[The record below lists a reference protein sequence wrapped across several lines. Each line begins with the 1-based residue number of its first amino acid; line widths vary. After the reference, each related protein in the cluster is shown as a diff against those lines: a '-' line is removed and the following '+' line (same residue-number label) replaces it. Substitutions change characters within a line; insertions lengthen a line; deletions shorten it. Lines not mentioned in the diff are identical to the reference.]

1 MSVRTVAPL
10 AAAACALAWTAA
22 AQAPPPAA
30 AAPPAAAST
39 PTAAAGGGDIEI
51 NQGQQQALPIA
62 LPPLAGADARTSELG
77 AQIMQVV
84 AADLERSGFFRALPA
99 SSFPANNGGA
109 GEVAVSPDFG
119 AWRPTGAQDL
129 VGGRV
134 TVDADGKLKAAFRL
148 WDLGSGRQLD
158 AREFTSTPDNYRRVA
173 HKIADVVYHALTG
186 EAGYFDTRIAFVAE
200 SGAGHQVKRL
210 AIMDQDGANPQFLT
224 SGAQQVLSPRFSQH
238 GQELA
243 YMSLTADS
251 ARVYLYDLETG
262 RREVAGDFSGM
273 VFAPR
278 FSPDGNQVV
287 FSVQKNG
294 NSDIYKLDLR
304 SRQSTRL
311 TTDPSIDTSPSY
323 SPDGSKIV
331 FNSDR
336 GGSPQLYVMNADGSD
351 QHRISFGKGRY
362 TSPVWSPKG
371 DLIAFVRQ
379 NGGDFHIGVMTPSGD
394 GEKTL
399 TTSSLDES
407 PSWAPN
413 GRVIIFTR
421 GVDHPRLW
429 LTEVSG
435 RVTKPAPYSAGAT
448 DPAWSPLLK

>member
-1 MSVRTVAPL
+1 MPRALPLLLASLL
-10 AAAACALAWTAA
+10 AAS
-22 AQAPPPAA
+22 
-30 AAPPAAAST
+30 AAPAWAQPAPA
-39 PTAAAGGGDIEI
+39 PTEI
-51 NQGQQQALPIA
+51 DVDQGQLQPLPIA
-62 LPPLAGADARTSELG
+62 IPPLAGTDARTSELG
-77 AQIMQVV
+77 AKIASVV
-84 AADLERSGFFRALPA
+84 AADLERSGFFRVTPA
-99 SSFPANNGGA
+99 SAFPAGSANA
-109 GEVAVSPDFG
+109 DLAVSPDFA

-129 VGGRV
+129 VSGGAQL
-134 TVDADGKLKAAFRL
+134 DADGRLRAAFRL
-148 WDLGSGRQLD
+148 WDLASGRQLD

-173 HKIADVVYHALTG
+173 HKIADAVYKQLTG

-200 SGAGHQVKRL
+200 SGAGHRVKRL

-224 SGAQQVLSPRFSQH
+224 AGDQQILSPRFSQH

-243 YMSLTADS
+243 YMSLRSDS
-251 ARVYLYDLETG
+251 ARVYLYNLETG
-262 RREVAGDFSGM
+262 RREVAGDFNGM

-278 FSPDGNQVV
+278 FAPDGNSVV

-294 NSDIYKLDLR
+294 NSDIYSLDLR
-304 SRQSTRL
+304 SRASKRL

-351 QHRISFGKGRY
+351 QHRISFGKGRF
-362 TSPVWSPKG
+362 TAPVWSPKG

-379 NGGDFHIGVMTPSGD
+379 AGGEFHIGIMDPSGG
-394 GEKTL
+394 GERTL

-407 PSWAPN
+407 PTWAPN
-413 GRVIIFTR
+413 GRVIMFTR
-421 GVDHPRLW
+421 GIDSPRLW
-429 LTEVSG
+429 LTDVTG
-435 RVTKPAPYSAGAT
+435 RVVKPAPYAAAAS

>member
-1 MSVRTVAPL
+1 MTGRTRTMTTAL
-10 AAAACALAWTAA
+10 RAGALASALALSLATASQ
-22 AQAPPPAA
+22 AQAQATPAA
-30 AAPPAAAST
+30 AAQ
-39 PTAAAGGGDIEI
+39 GGDIEI
-51 NQGQQQALPIA
+51 NQGQQQALPVA

-77 AQIMQVV
+77 AKIMEVV

-109 GEVAVSPDFG
+109 GEVAVSPDFA
-119 AWRPTGAQDL
+119 AWRPSGAQNL
-129 VGGRV
+129 VSGRV

-148 WDLGSGRQLD
+148 WDLASGRQLD

-186 EAGYFDTRIAFVAE
+186 EAGYFDTRVAFVAE
-200 SGAGHQVKRL
+200 NGPGNRTKRL

-224 SGAQQVLSPRFSQH
+224 SGDQQILSPRFSQH

-243 YMSLTADS
+243 YMSLRSDS

-278 FSPDGNQVV
+278 FAPDGDGVV
-287 FSVQKNG
+287 FSVQKDG

-336 GGSPQLYVMNADGSD
+336 GGSPQLYVMNADGSN
-351 QHRISFGKGRY
+351 QHRVSFGKGRF

-379 NGGDFHIGVMTPSGD
+379 NGGEFHIGIMSPSGD

-407 PSWAPN
+407 PAWAPN

-429 LTEVSG
+429 LTDVTG